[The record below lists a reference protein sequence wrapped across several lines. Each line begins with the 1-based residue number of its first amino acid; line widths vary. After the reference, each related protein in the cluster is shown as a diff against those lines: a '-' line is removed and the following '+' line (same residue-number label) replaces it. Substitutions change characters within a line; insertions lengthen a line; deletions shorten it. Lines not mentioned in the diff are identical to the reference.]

1 MRERSYRPAVM
12 RERLHRPVV
21 RSILL
26 LGLLP
31 GLLWSMTGCGVM
43 PQSQETGSS
52 AVISVLG
59 FQPEGTQW
67 TLYAASEGQQG
78 EVPFLAQS
86 QGETPAA
93 AVEALTNHGTRPV
106 SCAHVEHLV
115 LSQDG
120 TGRLDDLL
128 SYAFQDTR
136 QSTEAQL
143 WLLRRTA
150 LSQTFAEGKDPA
162 AQLSVLK
169 LAGKDKQGVLPLTL
183 REAAAASA
191 AGEAFFIPAL
201 EQQETGL
208 HFLGYALYQD
218 GEILAWFTG
227 EAALGAS
234 LLQGGP
240 LCWTAC
246 VEERAYTLRREGLLV
261 KPVWEDGHLVG
272 LVLACPLDGLRTGG
286 WQSAPGDE
294 AALVQQTA
302 RAMDTAL
309 HLMKRAGVDAAG
321 LKQKT
326 GLAAPL
332 SWQRIA
338 RQWDAAF
345 PTLQVSFS
353 VPLTMAERH

>member
-1 MRERSYRPAVM
+1 MRERS
-12 RERLHRPVV
+12 HRMLTMP
-21 RSILL
+21 ILL

-31 GLLWSMTGCGVM
+31 GLLWSMAGCGVM
-43 PQSQETGSS
+43 PQSQEAGSS
-52 AVISVLG
+52 AVIGVLG
-59 FQPEGTQW
+59 LQSEGTQW
-67 TLYAASEGQQG
+67 ALYAASEGQQG
-78 EVPFLAQS
+78 EEPFLTQS

-93 AVEALTNHGTRPV
+93 AVEALANHGTRPV

-115 LSQDG
+115 LAQDG
-120 TGRLDDLL
+120 AGRLEEWL

-143 WLLRRTA
+143 WLVRRA
-150 LSQTFAEGKDPA
+150 KLSQVFVEGQDPA

-169 LAGKDKQGVLPLTL
+169 QAGKGKQGVVPLTL

-208 HFLGYALYQD
+208 HFLGYALYQN

-234 LLQGGP
+234 LLQGAP
-240 LCWTAC
+240 VCWTAC
-246 VEERAYTLRREGLLV
+246 VEERAYTLRSEGLLV
-261 KPVWEDGHLVG
+261 KPVWEDDRLTG
-272 LVLACPLDGLRTGG
+272 LVLACPLDGLRSGG

-294 AALVQQTA
+294 AALAQQTA

-332 SWQRIA
+332 SWQTIA
-338 RQWDAAF
+338 RQWDAVF
-345 PTLQVSFS
+345 PTLSLSFS